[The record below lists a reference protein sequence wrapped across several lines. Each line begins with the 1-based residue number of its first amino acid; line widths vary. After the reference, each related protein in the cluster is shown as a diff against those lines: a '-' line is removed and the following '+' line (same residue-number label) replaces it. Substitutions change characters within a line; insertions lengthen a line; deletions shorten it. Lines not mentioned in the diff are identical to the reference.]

1 MKEAFTKFFIAAVD
15 HEARAKVLESRVV
28 ELETKLEI
36 MTKKLTRADELVSI
50 VFPRVLEQKDQ
61 QFRNMKEA
69 ALEKVAS
76 LTSQAAI
83 EK

>member
-1 MKEAFTKFFIAAVD
+1 
-15 HEARAKVLESRVV
+15 
-28 ELETKLEI
+28 

-50 VFPRVLEQKDQ
+50 VFPRVLEQKEQ
-61 QFRNMKEA
+61 QFRNMEEA